1 MNFSVEEENLICM
14 YHTSDRRRTMARML
28 AALPD
33 MDTEIAGHGGLV
45 AAVSGYFS
53 CISLYLF
60 SRWDFPAVRRHLLQ
74 CPLQAAGS
82 QTHSFL

>member
-33 MDTEIAGHGGLV
+33 MDTEMRQLAKRHHWV
-45 AAVSGYFS
+45 AVSGCFYFN
-53 CISLYLF
+53 LPVF
-60 SRWDFPAVRRHLLQ
+60 FLQ
-74 CPLQAAGS
+74 
-82 QTHSFL
+82 

>member
-33 MDTEIAGHGGLV
+33 MDTKCGGWQIA
-45 AAVSGYFS
+45 
-53 CISLYLF
+53 
-60 SRWDFPAVRRHLLQ
+60 
-74 CPLQAAGS
+74 PLQS
-82 QTHSFL
+82 

>member
-33 MDTEIAGHGGLV
+33 MGERFKFCV
-45 AAVSGYFS
+45 N
-53 CISLYLF
+53 
-60 SRWDFPAVRRHLLQ
+60 RKN
-74 CPLQAAGS
+74 
-82 QTHSFL
+82 